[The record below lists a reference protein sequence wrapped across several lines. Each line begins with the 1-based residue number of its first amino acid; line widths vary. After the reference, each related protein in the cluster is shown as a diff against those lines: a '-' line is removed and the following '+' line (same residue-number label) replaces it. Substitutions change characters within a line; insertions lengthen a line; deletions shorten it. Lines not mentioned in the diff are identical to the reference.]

1 MTRFSAPTGAAALV
15 ITHLVVA
22 DAVVAAQRHGG
33 ESDQAVPVGKDRQV
47 RGLTAH
53 SRQRNARLERRSH
66 DHALSAE
73 PAAAVP
79 EAVTRP
85 TIYHALLALRARQ
98 SLPRSLRP
106 SSPISLHRRYGV
118 TGFHGGLINEYE
130 QAA

>member
-1 MTRFSAPTGAAALV
+1 VTRFSAPTGAADLV

-33 ESDQAVPVGKDRQV
+33 ESDQAVLVGKDRQV

-79 EAVTRP
+79 QAVTRP
-85 TIYHALLALRARQ
+85 TIYHALVYGIARPPVAAEITPAVIAD
-98 SLPRSLRP
+98 LTTLEIRRVAG
-106 SSPISLHRRYGV
+106 SSAG
-118 TGFHGGLINEYE
+118 
-130 QAA
+130 